1 MQKITAH
8 KNELDAKV
16 NVFLKKTALQD
27 VYESFYAKMHE
38 HCNEFGKTL
47 EIGSASGKSKNSFKN
62 IFLSDVVFSHHSD
75 TVCDAHF
82 LPFKN
87 KNFSNIIAIDTFHHL
102 ENPLMFV
109 KEASRILTNGG
120 RMALIEPLVTPISQI
135 VYKFFHDEDC
145 STNINPFQI
154 NAPDQKRNPL
164 KDGNNGL
171 PTAFFLKKKD
181 SFHKEFPELKIVK
194 FQRLSLFVYPLT
206 GGYKNWCLI
215 PSVLVKSLLKVEN
228 FLLPL
233 LGRLMALRMLVVIE
247 KRK

>member
-102 ENPLMFV
+102 ENPLIFI

-135 VYKFFHDEDC
+135 LYKFFHHEDC

-154 NAPDQKRNPL
+154 ITPDQKRNPL

-171 PTAFFLKKKD
+171 PTVFFLKKKD
-181 SFHKEFPELKIVK
+181 SFHKKFPELKIVK

-228 FLLPL
+228 LLLPL

>member
-1 MQKITAH
+1 
-8 KNELDAKV
+8 
-16 NVFLKKTALQD
+16 
-27 VYESFYAKMHE
+27 
-38 HCNEFGKTL
+38 
-47 EIGSASGKSKNSFKN
+47 
-62 IFLSDVVFSHHSD
+62 
-75 TVCDAHF
+75 
-82 LPFKN
+82 
-87 KNFSNIIAIDTFHHL
+87 
-102 ENPLMFV
+102 MFV

-135 VYKFFHDEDC
+135 VYKIFHDEDC

-206 GGYKNWCLI
+206 GGYRNWCLM
-215 PSVLVKSLLKVEN
+215 PSLLVKSFLKAED

>member
-1 MQKITAH
+1 MQKTTAH

-102 ENPLMFV
+102 ENPLIFI

-120 RMALIEPLVTPISQI
+120 RIALIEPLVTPISQI
-135 VYKFFHDEDC
+135 
-145 STNINPFQI
+145 
-154 NAPDQKRNPL
+154 L
-164 KDGNNGL
+164 
-171 PTAFFLKKKD
+171 
-181 SFHKEFPELKIVK
+181 
-194 FQRLSLFVYPLT
+194 
-206 GGYKNWCLI
+206 YKN
-215 PSVLVKSLLKVEN
+215 K
-228 FLLPL
+228 
-233 LGRLMALRMLVVIE
+233 
-247 KRK
+247 